1 MNVTILGKPYPVT
14 LPARHAETY
23 ELALARYTN
32 LHRGSAAMLLAL
44 IPGLAAP
51 VVKGGAG
58 LEAAWTL
65 KSVGYDWQEY
75 GARAWDVL
83 RKAGLTDTEIVE
95 LAAPI
100 DAELTARAFPA
111 RSEVEEVKDFTAAS
125 GGA

>member
-1 MNVTILGKPYPVT
+1 MNVTILGKSYPVT
-14 LPARHAETY
+14 LPTRHAETY

-44 IPGLAAP
+44 VPGLTAP
-51 VVKGGAG
+51 VAKGGAG
-58 LEAAWTL
+58 LEVMWTL

-100 DAELTARAFPA
+100 DAELTARAFP
-111 RSEVEEVKDFTAAS
+111 SKTEVEEVKDFTGAS
-125 GGA
+125 EGA